1 MSDERT
7 FKVIGAAMAAFGT
20 SCKKVNNPVKA
31 IGKEYAPVKR
41 LRDVTGA
48 S

>member
-1 MSDERT
+1 MIDERT
-7 FKVIGAAMAAFGT
+7 FKIIGAAMAAFGI
-20 SCKKVNNPVKA
+20 SYKKVNNPAKA
-31 IGKEYAPVKR
+31 IGREDVPVKR